1 MFTTYEFIITV
12 LLSVLAYYVMPKK
25 WQPYFLLLVSYGIYF
40 SLNPWYPLY
49 LLVTTLTVYGAGF
62 RIHTMQEKSQ
72 QYIQEHKKEMD
83 RTQRKKYKELAKRKM
98 KAVLIGCLLL
108 NLGILAVTKY
118 TNFFI
123 QNLNG
128 WLHFFGSSRE
138 VSFVELLVPLGISFY
153 TFQSLGYLLDVY
165 WKRGPVQKNVAKLA
179 LFVSFFPQLGQGPI
193 SRYHDLSKTLYE
205 PHEFQWKRVSFGL
218 ERILWGYFKKLVI
231 ADRISAAVQMIMG
244 DPEYY
249 TGVYVFVGMMFYA
262 LELYADFTG
271 GIDITIGIAEMFGIR
286 ITENFERPFF
296 SKSIAEYWRR
306 WHITMGTWFRDY
318 VFYPLSIS
326 GMFKKMTTFMKKHFG
341 MAAAKRSAV
350 YVATM
355 VVWVTTGIWHGANWR
370 YVAWG
375 MCNGI
380 VILASE
386 ELKPLYSRFHKR
398 FPAIG
403 KTVCYRAF
411 QVVRTFLLMS
421 CLRIFDRYGSCR
433 QSVKAFIHMFT
444 QFGDRKLTGQE
455 FLDLGLTVTDYAIL
469 GAGVLVLFGVSML
482 QRRKSV
488 RVRLHEKPYV
498 LRYVVYMGLFL
509 CVLLLGMYGIGYDSS
524 AFIYNQF

>member
-1 MFTTYEFIITV
+1 MFTSYEFIIAV
-12 LLSVLAYYVMPKK
+12 IVSVAVYYLLPKK
-25 WQPYFLLLVSYGIYF
+25 AQPYFLLVVSYGIYF
-40 SLNPWYPLY
+40 SLNAWYPLY
-49 LLVTTLTVYGAGF
+49 LIVTTLTVYGAGVW
-62 RIHTMQEKSQ
+62 IHRMQEKSEE
-72 QYIQEHKKEMD
+72 YIKVHKKEMD
-83 RTQRKKYKELAKRKM
+83 RAERKAYKERAKGKM

-123 QNLNG
+123 QNLNS
-128 WLHFFGSSRE
+128 WLHFFGSQRE

-165 WKRGPVQKNVAKLA
+165 WKRGDVQENPAKLA

-205 PHEFQWKRVSFGL
+205 SHFFKWKQVSFGL
-218 ERILWGYFKKLVI
+218 ERVLWGYFKKLVI
-231 ADRISAAVQMIMG
+231 ADRISSAVQMIMG
-244 DPEYY
+244 DPKYY

-262 LELYADFTG
+262 VELYADFTG

-296 SKSIAEYWRR
+296 SKNIAEYWRR

-318 VFYPLSIS
+318 VFYPMSIS
-326 GMFKKMTTFMKKHFG
+326 GMFKRMTTFMKKHFG
-341 MAAAKRSAV
+341 MGAAKRSAV

-355 VVWVTTGIWHGANWR
+355 TVWVTTGIWHGANWR

-380 VILASE
+380 VILISE
-386 ELKPLYSRFHKR
+386 ELKPLYAKFHRR
-398 FPAIG
+398 FPKIG
-403 KTVCYRAF
+403 TTVCYRAF
-411 QVVRTFLLMS
+411 QVIRTFLLMS
-421 CLRIFDRYGSCR
+421 SLRIFDRYGSCKQALR
-433 QSVKAFIHMFT
+433 SFVHMFT
-444 QFGDRKLTGQE
+444 QFGKRQLSGQE
-455 FLDLGLTVTDYAIL
+455 FLDMGLTYTDYMIVAV
-469 GAGVLVLFGVSML
+469 GVLILFTVSML

-488 RVRLHEKPYV
+488 RERLYEKPYFV
-498 LRYVVYMGLFL
+498 RYVAYAGLFFSII
-509 CVLLLGMYGIGYDSS
+509 LLGVYGIGYDSS